1 MKTNRL
7 FLSVLFLSLFLLPA
21 WVGASFVNQCLSC
34 HTDGEKMKTL
44 VKAPTLG
51 GEGEG

>member
-7 FLSVLFLSLFLLPA
+7 TLSVLFLSLFLLPA
-21 WVGASFVNQCLSC
+21 WVGASSVNQCLSC
-34 HTDGEKMKTL
+34 HTDDQKMKAL
-44 VKAPTLG
+44 VKAPALG